1 MPAVIMMAGTGSD
14 DDYLRRSFGPA
25 VSSAGGE
32 LLALPPSAHLIDDY
46 RRALDEAAARAVGTG
61 RPFLVGGVS
70 LGAVV
75 ALRWALDSEGHGCA
89 GVLAALPPWSG
100 PVRSSVAAASARL
113 TADAIEN
120 DGLESAIEAMSATSP
135 AWLAAELSRSWR
147 ALADRD
153 LVGQLR
159 IAAACDAPEPGEIA
173 GLRVPL
179 AVVAAP
185 DDPLH
190 PIGVARAWAG
200 AAPRAAL
207 EECPLTEWGPEPARL
222 GHAMAVA
229 WRRLGD

>member
-1 MPAVIMMAGTGSD
+1 MPTVIMMAGTGSD

-25 VSSAGGE
+25 VSSGGGE
-32 LLALPPSAHLIDDY
+32 LVALTPSAHLIDDY
-46 RRALDEAAARAVGTG
+46 RRALDEAAARARAAG
-61 RPFLVGGVS
+61 RPLLVGGVS

-75 ALRWALDSEGHGCA
+75 ALRWALDREDAGCA

-100 PVRSSVAAASARL
+100 PAHHSIAAGSARV

-120 DGLESAIEAMSATSP
+120 DGLEAAIGAMSATSP

-173 GLRVPL
+173 GLTVPL
-179 AVVAAP
+179 AVVGAP

-190 PIGVARAWAG
+190 PIGVARAWAD
-200 AAPRAAL
+200 AAPQAAL

-222 GHAMAVA
+222 GHAMAAA
-229 WRRLGD
+229 WRRLSA